1 MKIIKKVK
9 FWYYIRSYSL
19 FFFGKRSNPSAKIAK
34 LKASLP
40 PKTLENA
47 QKRVDYYC
55 KITTPISFSGQ
66 MYIKNLTKP
75 QTPKAYYFD
84 TYEYARY
91 FDENQ
96 PIDFVFGDVI
106 HIPDTPSIVKSRP
119 ISDDN
124 QNSVLLNLDKAR
136 HFVWV

>member
-1 MKIIKKVK
+1 MK
-9 FWYYIRSYSL
+9 S
-19 FFFGKRSNPSAKIAK
+19 K
-34 LKASLP
+34 LSDNQMKEA
-40 PKTLENA
+40 ENRA
-47 QKRVDYYC
+47 NYYC
-55 KITTPISFSGQ
+55 KNFYDKVSGKTF
-66 MYIKNLTKP
+66 IRHLKKP

-96 PIDFVFGDVI
+96 PIDFVFGDVT

-119 ISDDN
+119 ISDNN